1 MKPKDKE
8 EAMKKFKDKEFDI
21 LVSTSVIEVGVD
33 VPNATIMIIEGSE
46 RFGLAQLHQFRG
58 RVGRSEHQSHCFLF
72 TDSSSAT
79 TNKRLKALLESEDGF
94 ALAEK
99 DLEIRGPG
107 QFLGTRQSGLA
118 DAAMQHLSDVK
129 LIQQARIEAQS
140 LFEFDPKLERFPVL
154 KDTLEEFDRDIHL
167 E

>member
-1 MKPKDKE
+1 M
-8 EAMKKFKDKEFDI
+8 
-21 LVSTSVIEVGVD
+21 
-33 VPNATIMIIEGSE
+33 
-46 RFGLAQLHQFRG
+46 
-58 RVGRSEHQSHCFLF
+58 
-72 TDSSSAT
+72 
-79 TNKRLKALLESEDGF
+79 KALIESENGF

-107 QFLGTRQSGLA
+107 QFIGKRQSGLA

-140 LFEFDPKLERFPVL
+140 LFEFDPKLKQFPVL
-154 KDTLEEFDRDIHL
+154 KIALDKFDKEIHL